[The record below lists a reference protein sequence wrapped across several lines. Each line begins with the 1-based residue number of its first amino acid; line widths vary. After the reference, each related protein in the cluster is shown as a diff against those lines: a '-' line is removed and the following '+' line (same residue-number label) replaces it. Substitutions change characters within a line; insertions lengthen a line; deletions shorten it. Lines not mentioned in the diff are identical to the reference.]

1 MVYGLNRKSKRP
13 LELHFVGTGDPHVA
27 PLFLKHSGYANWKL
41 FKQEKVDEFP
51 GSPQDC
57 VYLSPESPN
66 LLEEID
72 ESKVYIIGGISDNQN
87 DMKVRHRPTLYLS
100 RNNLLL
106 LLFFPS
112 RQGATLLKAAQLGFN
127 HARLPLKE
135 HAPWLTTRGTI
146 LNINHC
152 YNILLL
158 KAAGMPWAEAIDIS
172 VPTRESFRG
181 ESN

>member
-13 LELHFVGTGDPHVA
+13 LELHFVGTGDPHIA
-27 PLFLKHSGYANWKL
+27 PLFLKHSGYPNWKL

-66 LLEEID
+66 LLDEID

-87 DMKVRHRPTLYLS
+87 DMKVRHRPALYDCQGITFIFF
-100 RNNLLL
+100 LLV
-106 LLFFPS
+106 
-112 RQGATLLKAAQLGFN
+112 QGATLLKAAQLGFN

-158 KAAGMPWAEAIDIS
+158 KAAGMSWAEAIDIS